1 MQGSNRDT
9 VCKDRLLDS
18 VGEGESGMIWENSSE
33 TCILPYVKQMT
44 SASLMPEIGHSELVL
59 QDNPQGWDGEGCG
72 RGVQDGETHVHPWVI
87 HIYIWQ
93 KASQYCKV
101 IILQLQ

>member
-1 MQGSNRDT
+1 
-9 VCKDRLLDS
+9 
-18 VGEGESGMIWENSSE
+18 MIWDNSSE